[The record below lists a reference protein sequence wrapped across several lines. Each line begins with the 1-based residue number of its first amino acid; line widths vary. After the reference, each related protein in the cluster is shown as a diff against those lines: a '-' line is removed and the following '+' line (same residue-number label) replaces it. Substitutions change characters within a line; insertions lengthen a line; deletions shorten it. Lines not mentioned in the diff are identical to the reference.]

1 LETFGYFDK
10 FLHPRVRLIVKGLRK
25 SLRNDPVVDTGF
37 EGDLCL
43 PVKVAIQ
50 VGLELSGESMVELAD
65 GTKKQELSFL
75 GSVFWQGQ
83 ERLVKIFLTNSEDAL
98 LGSGLMQGR
107 KLAIDYANHTVTI
120 EPAVVRKPAKP
131 QKRTSRK

>member
-10 FLHPRVRLIVKGLRK
+10 FVHPRVRLIVKGLRK

-37 EGDLCL
+37 DGDLCL

-50 VGLELSGESMVELAD
+50 LGLELSGETIVELAD
-65 GTKKQELSFL
+65 GSKKQELSFL

-83 ERLVKIFLTNSEDAL
+83 ERLVKIFLTNSEDPL
-98 LGSGLMQGR
+98 VGSGLMQGQ
-107 KLAIDYANHTVTI
+107 KLAIDYANRTVII
-120 EPAVVRKPAKP
+120 ETVAVSKPDKSKKRK
-131 QKRTSRK
+131 

>member
-1 LETFGYFDK
+1 V
-10 FLHPRVRLIVKGLRK
+10 HPRVRLIVKGLRK

-37 EGDLCL
+37 DGDLCL

-50 VGLELSGESMVELAD
+50 LGLELSGESIVELAD
-65 GTKKQELSFL
+65 GSKKQELSFL

-98 LGSGLMQGR
+98 IGSGLMQGQ
-107 KLAIDYANHTVTI
+107 KLTISYANRAVTI
-120 EPAVVRKPAKP
+120 EPDPVLSPVKRK
-131 QKRTSRK
+131 KRKSGK